1 VVVSLIHHMVR
12 AARTVASWPRPAL
25 LRGAVERQTMRFLAG
40 WWRELSAA
48 GDAFLDVLGAP
59 DDGRQREPRA
69 RREITQ

>member
-25 LRGAVERQTMRFLAG
+25 LRSAVERQTMRFLAG

-48 GDAFLDVLGAP
+48 GDALLDVLGAP
-59 DDGRQREPRA
+59 DDGQREPRA
-69 RREITQ
+69 RQEITQ